1 MASDPLF
8 ILIALLMAGVVAA
21 LLFGISAYA
30 KGGETSRK
38 YSNKMMRWRIGLQ
51 FVAVLAIL
59 LFVYLRGGS

>member
-1 MASDPLF
+1 MTSDPLF

-30 KGGETSRK
+30 KGGDANRK
-38 YSNKMMRWRIGLQ
+38 TSNKAMQWRIGLQ
-51 FVAVLAIL
+51 FAAVLAIL